1 MKLIWL
7 RGAVKCGAMKGG
19 WRQMTLQN
27 APKNKSNRNNN
38 KKDRLRSMGQLLLG
52 LVSAFSYGLLVT
64 ATREQKV
71 GVTKSS
77 AR

>member
-27 APKNKSNRNNN
+27 APKNKSN

>member
-1 MKLIWL
+1 
-7 RGAVKCGAMKGG
+7 
-19 WRQMTLQN
+19 MTLQN